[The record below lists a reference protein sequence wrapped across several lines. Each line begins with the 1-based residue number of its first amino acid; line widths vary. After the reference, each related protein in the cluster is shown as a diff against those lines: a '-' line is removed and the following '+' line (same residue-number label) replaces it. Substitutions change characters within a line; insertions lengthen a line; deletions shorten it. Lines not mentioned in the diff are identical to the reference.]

1 MQRPVRSRREAGV
14 LRILACLFVLLPW
27 SAACRTASPPASA
40 PGRAA
45 NTAAAPAA
53 APDSSPSPAP
63 TSSARDAA
71 ARPVTSKDGTQPTV
85 ILLSFDGWRWD
96 YETKAPTPNLRRVMA
111 RGVRAERLIPAFPSK
126 TFPNHYTLVTGLYP
140 AHHGIIGN
148 SMHDPAMQAD
158 FSLSNRAAVGDG
170 RWWGGEPLWVTAQ
183 RQGLLSATMY
193 WPGSEAEIQGVRP
206 RYWSLYDD
214 KTAPPNEER
223 VARLLAWLD
232 LPAAERP
239 SFITG
244 YFSDTDHAGHDRGP
258 DSAEV
263 RDAIIRLDAVLG
275 RLLDGLEARGL
286 LDRVNLVITS
296 DHGMAATSPDRVIF
310 LGDYLDLQTVTLVDT
325 NPTIGVI
332 PKTVSA
338 DEVYRRL
345 AKAHPHLQVYRREE
359 TPEAWHFRDHPR
371 IPAIVGV
378 ADDGWV
384 VRRERPK
391 PGDTPMK
398 SGGAHGYAPDAD
410 SMHGL
415 FVAAGPAFRGGGVT
429 VPAFDNIHV
438 YNMLA
443 AALGLRPAPNDGDV
457 AVARRV
463 LAVPI
468 EETTT
473 PLPGRDEARGGSVG
487 SVHIGRG
494 GASSVAN
501 VASVASVA
509 SVAASGAAMTGVSLA
524 RASTSGASSSTA
536 RVSDTPNRTLTAV
549 RGVKVG
555 HHTLSER
562 PTGCTVVLLER
573 GAVAGVDVRGSAPG
587 TRETS
592 LLSPVNTVEQVHA
605 IVLAGG
611 SAFGLDAAS
620 GVMRYLDE
628 RDIGFKL
635 GPINVPIVPAAV
647 LIDLWVGGKPQVRPS
662 ADCGYQAARDASSDP
677 VAEGSVGAG
686 AGATIGK
693 LAGVTRA
700 MKGGV
705 GTASLTTADGV
716 TLSALVAV
724 NALGDVI
731 DPATGRVVAGVRTA
745 DGKALADA
753 RVLLRTEGRA
763 FAPPRAA
770 DNTTL
775 GVIATNATLSKVQA
789 TRVAQ
794 VAHDGY
800 ARAIWPVHTQADGDT
815 IFVVAT
821 GELPGEPDVT
831 TIGALAADVMAT
843 AIVRAARQA
852 TSLPGIPAIADW
864 DTRERRGR

>member
-14 LRILACLFVLLPW
+14 LRVLACLFVLLPW

-53 APDSSPSPAP
+53 APDSSSSPAP
-63 TSSARDAA
+63 TSAARDAA
-71 ARPVTSKDGTQPTV
+71 ARPVASKDGTQPTV

-170 RWWGGEPLWVTAQ
+170 RWWGGEPLWVTAK

-258 DSAEV
+258 DSPEV

-310 LGDYLDLQTVTLVDT
+310 LADYLDLRTVTLVDT
-325 NPTIGVI
+325 NPTIGVM

-398 SGGAHGYAPDAD
+398 PGGAHGYAPDAE

-473 PLPGRDEARGGSVG
+473 PLPGREAVRGGSRV
-487 SVHIGRG
+487 SIIR
-494 GASSVAN
+494 
-501 VASVASVA
+501 
-509 SVAASGAAMTGVSLA
+509 AA
-524 RASTSGASSSTA
+524 TSGASSFSA
-536 RVSDTPNRTLTAV
+536 GVSDDTQNRTLTAV
-549 RGVKVG
+549 LGVKVG

-605 IVLAGG
+605 IVLSGG
-611 SAFGLDAAS
+611 SAFGLDAAT

-731 DPATGRVVAGVRTA
+731 DPATGQVVAGVRTA
-745 DGKALADA
+745 DGQALADA

-763 FAPPRAA
+763 FATPRVA

-821 GELPGEPDVT
+821 GERPGEPDVT

-864 DTRERRGR
+864 DTRERRAR